1 MSILH
6 LRAELIARTGN
17 LKVMA
22 VADYNTLPKHY
33 KMWKKWRNKEDFQ
46 FLQVLPCR
54 CGNSIDCT
62 CEKNYFYRNKRWFF
76 EEKYDLYISSPFKED
91 EYIQNIDNP
100 LYKFDKDIKVS
111 FDKELSEEALNL
123 KKAAEKHFGSGL
135 VKTSIKI
142 AQVIATIENHEL
154 VEKTDLLEALTFI
167 PRK

>member
-22 VADYNTLPKHY
+22 VADYNNLPEHY
-33 KMWKKWRNKEDFQ
+33 KMWKTWRNKKNFQ

-62 CEKNYFYRNKRWFF
+62 CSRNYFYRNKRWFY
-76 EEKYDLYISSPFKED
+76 EENYDLYISNPFKED
-91 EYIQNIDNP
+91 EYIQNIDK
-100 LYKFDKDIKVS
+100 YQKEIKETIS

-135 VKTSIKI
+135 VKTSLKI
-142 AQVIATIENHEL
+142 AQVIAAIENHEL